1 MTKIRLDKGD
11 IEVDASIIA
20 EGLQLAAAQVQPLL
34 RSGRISS
41 RLERGVDEHEG
52 QHRLTFVH
60 GRRQLQL
67 VVGPDGGVLEQ
78 SVTERPTSRARP
90 PRALR
95 RGP

>member
-1 MTKIRLDKGD
+1 MTKVLLDKGNV
-11 IEVDASIIA
+11 EVDASIIA
-20 EGLQLAAAQVQPLL
+20 EGLQLAMAQVHPLL

-67 VVGPDGGVLEQ
+67 VVGPDGAILEQ
-78 SVTERPTSRARP
+78 TVTERPAARARP

-95 RGP
+95 RGS